1 MAVLGK
7 IRSKGILLVSI
18 IGLGLFAFIAEEAF
32 RSCEA
37 SKNNERQQ
45 IGVVLGEK
53 MTYEEF
59 QKLVDE
65 YSDVIKMMQ
74 GKENFTEDEL
84 NSLRDQVWNSYVQS
98 KLIEEDAKKLGLRVT
113 DDEIRAILN
122 EGTNQMLLQTPFV
135 NQQTGRFDAN
145 QLKQFLSEYKKN
157 TNPQLQEQYQKI
169 YNYWNFIEKSLRQ
182 QILAQKYQTLLAST
196 FLSNP
201 VEAQQAFNEANEE
214 ADIDLIAFPYSSV
227 KDADIKVTDADL
239 KSKYEELKPTFQ
251 QYEESRDIKYV
262 SVKVNA
268 SAADKSELLKKTNE
282 YAKALASAED
292 PAEAVRKSGSIIP
305 YLGVPVNKNAFPTDV
320 QLLLDSIAVGSTTAV
335 KENAQDN
342 TLNALRLI
350 SRAQL
355 PDSIQFQAIQV
366 GGNTPEEAHKRADSI
381 YAALSADAS
390 QWEAIAKKYGQTGE
404 KTWMTTQQY
413 QYAPSLDKD
422 TKNYLNVLNNA
433 GVGELKNIATNGGNI
448 IVKVSG
454 RKAMTTKY
462 IAAVIKTEIAFSKD
476 TYSKAYNKFSQYV
489 SENQTIEALEK
500 NAKKYGYTLE
510 TLSDVV
516 NSQHNVANIHST
528 HEALKW
534 IFDNKEGNVSPLYEC
549 GDNDNL
555 LVVGLTK
562 IHKKGYRDLDDPMV
576 KEKVKAEVVK
586 DKKAEKLIAE
596 VSGIKNA
603 KEAIAKGAKVSSV
616 NQVSFAA
623 PVFVAETGASEPAL
637 SGAVAATGK
646 GKFSTHPVKG
656 NAGVYLFS
664 KKNVNKRSG
673 VKFNDKQEESK
684 LAQRHLQMASGFMG
698 ELFIKADV
706 VDNRYLFF

>member
-1 MAVLGK
+1 MAALGK

-320 QLLLDSIAVGSTTAV
+320 QLLLDTIAVGSTTAV

-448 IVKVSG
+448 IVKVSD

-576 KEKVKAEVVK
+576 KERVKAEVVK

-656 NAGVYLFS
+656 NAGVYLFA

-698 ELFIKADV
+698 ELYIKADV

>member
-422 TKNYLNVLNNA
+422 PKNYLNVLNNA

-448 IVKVSG
+448 IVKVSD

-576 KEKVKAEVVK
+576 KERVKAEVVK

>member
-268 SAADKSELLKKTNE
+268 SATDKSELLKKTNE

-448 IVKVSG
+448 IVKVSD

-462 IAAVIKTEIAFSKD
+462 IAAVIKTEITFSKD

-534 IFDNKEGNVSPLYEC
+534 IFDAKEGNVSPLYEC

>member
-268 SAADKSELLKKTNE
+268 SATDKSELLKKTNE

-433 GVGELKNIATNGGNI
+433 GMGELKNIATNGGNI
-448 IVKVSG
+448 IVKVSD

-576 KEKVKAEVVK
+576 KERVKAEVVK

-684 LAQRHLQMASGFMG
+684 IAQRHLQMASGFMG

>member
-201 VEAQQAFNEANEE
+201 VEALQAFNEANEE

-448 IVKVSG
+448 IVKVSD

-510 TLSDVV
+510 TLGDVV

-534 IFDNKEGNVSPLYEC
+534 IFDAKEGNVSPLYEC

>member
-320 QLLLDSIAVGSTTAV
+320 QLHLDSIAVGSTTAV

-448 IVKVSG
+448 IVKVSD

-462 IAAVIKTEIAFSKD
+462 IAAVIKTEITFSKD

-534 IFDNKEGNVSPLYEC
+534 IFDAKEGNVSPLYEC

>member
-268 SAADKSELLKKTNE
+268 SATDKSELLKKTNE

-433 GVGELKNIATNGGNI
+433 GVGELRNIATNGGNI
-448 IVKVSG
+448 IVKVSD

-534 IFDNKEGNVSPLYEC
+534 IFDAKEGNVSPLYEC

>member
-268 SAADKSELLKKTNE
+268 SATDKSELLKKTNE

-448 IVKVSG
+448 IVKVSD

-462 IAAVIKTEIAFSKD
+462 IAAVIKTEITFSKD

-534 IFDNKEGNVSPLYEC
+534 IFNAKEGNVSPLYEC

-646 GKFSTHPVKG
+646 GKFSTHPAKG

-684 LAQRHLQMASGFMG
+684 IAQRHLQMASGFMG

>member
-350 SRAQL
+350 SRTQL

-448 IVKVSG
+448 IVKVSD

-462 IAAVIKTEIAFSKD
+462 IAAVIKTEITFSKD

-534 IFDNKEGNVSPLYEC
+534 IFDAKEGNVSPLYEC

>member
-448 IVKVSG
+448 IVKVSD

-462 IAAVIKTEIAFSKD
+462 IAAVIKTEITFSKD

-534 IFDNKEGNVSPLYEC
+534 IFNAKEGNVSPLYEC

>member
-1 MAVLGK
+1 MAALGK

-201 VEAQQAFNEANEE
+201 VEAQQAFNEANEV

-404 KTWMTTQQY
+404 KTWLTTQQY

-422 TKNYLNVLNNA
+422 TKNYLNILNNA

-448 IVKVSG
+448 IVKVSD

-576 KEKVKAEVVK
+576 KERVKAEVVK

-656 NAGVYLFS
+656 NAGVYLFA

-684 LAQRHLQMASGFMG
+684 IAQRNLQMASGFMG

>member
-350 SRAQL
+350 SRTQL

-433 GVGELKNIATNGGNI
+433 GVGELNNIATNGGNI
-448 IVKVSG
+448 IVKVSD

-534 IFDNKEGNVSPLYEC
+534 IFDAKEGNVSPLYEC

>member
-239 KSKYEELKPTFQ
+239 KNKYEELKPTFQ

-268 SAADKSELLKKTNE
+268 SATDKSELLKKTNE

-448 IVKVSG
+448 IVKVSD

-534 IFDNKEGNVSPLYEC
+534 IFDAKEGNVSPLYEC

>member
-7 IRSKGILLVSI
+7 LRSKGSLLVSI

-448 IVKVSG
+448 IVKVSD

-684 LAQRHLQMASGFMG
+684 IAQRHLQMASGFMG

>member
-1 MAVLGK
+1 MAALGK

-268 SAADKSELLKKTNE
+268 SAADKSELLKKTTE

-448 IVKVSG
+448 IVKVSD

-576 KEKVKAEVVK
+576 KERVKAEVVK

-656 NAGVYLFS
+656 NAGVYLFA

-698 ELFIKADV
+698 ELYIKADV

>member
-169 YNYWNFIEKSLRQ
+169 YNNWNFIEKSLRQ

-268 SAADKSELLKKTNE
+268 SATDKSELLKKTNE

-448 IVKVSG
+448 IVKVSD

-534 IFDNKEGNVSPLYEC
+534 IFDAKEGNVSPLYEC

>member
-1 MAVLGK
+1 MAALGK
-7 IRSKGILLVSI
+7 IRIKGILLVSI

-448 IVKVSG
+448 IVKVSD

-576 KEKVKAEVVK
+576 KERVKAEVVK

-656 NAGVYLFS
+656 NAGVYLFA

-698 ELFIKADV
+698 ELYIKADV

>member
-1 MAVLGK
+1 MAALGK

-113 DDEIRAILN
+113 DDEIRATLN

-448 IVKVSG
+448 IVKVSD

-576 KEKVKAEVVK
+576 KERVKAEVVK

-656 NAGVYLFS
+656 NAGVYLFA

-698 ELFIKADV
+698 ELYIKADV

>member
-413 QYAPSLDKD
+413 QFAPSLDKD

-448 IVKVSG
+448 IVKVSD

-534 IFDNKEGNVSPLYEC
+534 IFNAKEGNVSPLYEC

>member
-201 VEAQQAFNEANEE
+201 VEAQQVFNEANEE

-448 IVKVSG
+448 IVKVSD

-534 IFDNKEGNVSPLYEC
+534 IFNAKEGNVSPLYEC

>member
-1 MAVLGK
+1 MAALGK

-320 QLLLDSIAVGSTTAV
+320 QLLLDSIAVGSTTSV

-448 IVKVSG
+448 IVKVSD

-576 KEKVKAEVVK
+576 KERVKAEVVK

-656 NAGVYLFS
+656 NAGVYLFA

>member
-268 SAADKSELLKKTNE
+268 SATDKSELLKKTNE

-413 QYAPSLDKD
+413 QYAPALDKD

-448 IVKVSG
+448 IVKVSD

-534 IFDNKEGNVSPLYEC
+534 IFDAKEGNVSPLYEC

>member
-448 IVKVSG
+448 IVKVSD

-462 IAAVIKTEIAFSKD
+462 IAAVIKTEITFSKD

-534 IFDNKEGNVSPLYEC
+534 IFNAKEGNVSPRYEC

-576 KEKVKAEVVK
+576 KEKVKDEVVK

-684 LAQRHLQMASGFMG
+684 IAQRHLQMASGFMG

>member
-268 SAADKSELLKKTNE
+268 SATDKSELLKKTNE

-448 IVKVSG
+448 IVKVSD

-510 TLSDVV
+510 TLGDVV

-534 IFDNKEGNVSPLYEC
+534 IFNAKEGNVSPLYEC

>member
-350 SRAQL
+350 SRTQL

-413 QYAPSLDKD
+413 QFAPSLDKD

-448 IVKVSG
+448 IVKVSD

-586 DKKAEKLIAE
+586 DKKAEKLMAE

>member
-268 SAADKSELLKKTNE
+268 SATDKSELLKKTNE

-448 IVKVSG
+448 IVKVSD

-534 IFDNKEGNVSPLYEC
+534 IFDAKEGNVSPLYEC

-562 IHKKGYRDLDDPMV
+562 IHKKGYRDLDDPMG

-656 NAGVYLFS
+656 NAGVYLFA

>member
-1 MAVLGK
+1 M
-7 IRSKGILLVSI
+7 
-18 IGLGLFAFIAEEAF
+18 
-32 RSCEA
+32 
-37 SKNNERQQ
+37 
-45 IGVVLGEK
+45 
-53 MTYEEF
+53 
-59 QKLVDE
+59 
-65 YSDVIKMMQ
+65 
-74 GKENFTEDEL
+74 
-84 NSLRDQVWNSYVQS
+84 
-98 KLIEEDAKKLGLRVT
+98 
-113 DDEIRAILN
+113 
-122 EGTNQMLLQTPFV
+122 
-135 NQQTGRFDAN
+135 
-145 QLKQFLSEYKKN
+145 
-157 TNPQLQEQYQKI
+157 
-169 YNYWNFIEKSLRQ
+169 
-182 QILAQKYQTLLAST
+182 
-196 FLSNP
+196 
-201 VEAQQAFNEANEE
+201 
-214 ADIDLIAFPYSSV
+214 
-227 KDADIKVTDADL
+227 
-239 KSKYEELKPTFQ
+239 
-251 QYEESRDIKYV
+251 
-262 SVKVNA
+262 
-268 SAADKSELLKKTNE
+268 KKTNE

-448 IVKVSG
+448 IVKVSD

-510 TLSDVV
+510 TLGDVV

-534 IFDNKEGNVSPLYEC
+534 IFDAKEGNVSPLYEC

-646 GKFSTHPVKG
+646 GKFSSHPVKG

>member
-350 SRAQL
+350 SRTQL

-413 QYAPSLDKD
+413 QFAPSLDKD

-448 IVKVSG
+448 IVKVSD

-510 TLSDVV
+510 TLGDVV

-534 IFDNKEGNVSPLYEC
+534 IFNAKEGNVSPLYEC

-586 DKKAEKLIAE
+586 DKKAEKLMAE

>member
-268 SAADKSELLKKTNE
+268 SATDKSELLKKTNE

-448 IVKVSG
+448 IVKVSD

-684 LAQRHLQMASGFMG
+684 IAQRHLQMASGFMG

>member
-268 SAADKSELLKKTNE
+268 SATDKSELLKKTNE

-366 GGNTPEEAHKRADSI
+366 GGTPPEEAHKRADSI

-448 IVKVSG
+448 IVKVSD

-534 IFDNKEGNVSPLYEC
+534 IFDAKEGNVSPLYEC

>member
-113 DDEIRAILN
+113 DDEIRAILH

-448 IVKVSG
+448 IVKVSD

-462 IAAVIKTEIAFSKD
+462 IAAVIKTEITFSKD

-534 IFDNKEGNVSPLYEC
+534 IFDAKEGNVSPLYEC

-684 LAQRHLQMASGFMG
+684 IAQRHLQMASGFMG

>member
-390 QWEAIAKKYGQTGE
+390 QRDAIAKKYGQTGE

-448 IVKVSG
+448 IVKVSD

-500 NAKKYGYTLE
+500 NAKRYGYTLE

-534 IFDNKEGNVSPLYEC
+534 IFDAKEGNVSPLYEC

>member
-201 VEAQQAFNEANEE
+201 VEALQAFNEANEE

-413 QYAPSLDKD
+413 QFAPSLDKD

-448 IVKVSG
+448 IVKVSD

-534 IFDNKEGNVSPLYEC
+534 IFDAKEGNVSPLYEC

>member
-268 SAADKSELLKKTNE
+268 SATDKSELLKKTNE

-320 QLLLDSIAVGSTTAV
+320 QFLLDSIAVGSTTAV

-448 IVKVSG
+448 IVKVSD

-534 IFDNKEGNVSPLYEC
+534 IFNAKEGNVSPLYEC

>member
-268 SAADKSELLKKTNE
+268 SATDKSELLKKTNE

-320 QLLLDSIAVGSTTAV
+320 QILLDSIAVGSTTAV

-355 PDSIQFQAIQV
+355 PDSIQFQSIQV

-448 IVKVSG
+448 IVKVSD

-534 IFDNKEGNVSPLYEC
+534 IFDAKEGNVSPLYEC

>member
-53 MTYEEF
+53 MTYGEF
-59 QKLVDE
+59 QKRVDE

-448 IVKVSG
+448 IVKVSD

-534 IFDNKEGNVSPLYEC
+534 IFDAKEGNVSPLYEC